1 MMSARSLQFAT
12 FSVHGYNMG
21 MLILIYPRPLSNSF
35 IQTYDYA
42 CSFHE
47 EWTFL
52 LRSHWGKMKIM
63 YIVTRYLPFIILAID
78 LYMSFAPNENPA
90 KCRVLQNIN
99 PGLDLV
105 LVIFSECFFILR
117 TYALWNR
124 NRFLLVAM
132 LLTLFLV
139 VDVSARLFSEPP
151 LALLSPLPFLQ
162 HMRLAQ
168 SRESQGATG
177 VRPITGSLYH
187 SFSFLYSNWV
197 LFPGL
202 MILTLIPAI
211 QSWRTNSNGLYAVLV
226 NHNIS
231 YYACGLVFSAANI
244 FTSLLLDYSYH
255 SVFYDFEFMI
265 LAILATRMH
274 LHLWK
279 TNRHPHDSTSA
290 LMHVPMSDMSFANH
304 SV

>member
-1 MMSARSLQFAT
+1 
-12 FSVHGYNMG
+12 
-21 MLILIYPRPLSNSF
+21 
-35 IQTYDYA
+35 
-42 CSFHE
+42 
-47 EWTFL
+47 
-52 LRSHWGKMKIM
+52 M

-151 LALLSPLPFLQ
+151 LALLSPLPSLQ
-162 HMRLAQ
+162 HRNPGNHRVLPEFDQLLALYTI
-168 SRESQGATG
+168 SSPFCIRTGA
-177 VRPITGSLYH
+177 
-187 SFSFLYSNWV
+187 
-197 LFPGL
+197 
-202 MILTLIPAI
+202 
-211 QSWRTNSNGLYAVLV
+211 WRTNSNGLYAVLV

-231 YYACGLVFSAANI
+231 YYACGLAANI

-290 LMHVPMSDMSFANH
+290 LVHVPMSDMSFANH

>member
-1 MMSARSLQFAT
+1 
-12 FSVHGYNMG
+12 
-21 MLILIYPRPLSNSF
+21 
-35 IQTYDYA
+35 
-42 CSFHE
+42 
-47 EWTFL
+47 
-52 LRSHWGKMKIM
+52 M

-139 VDVSARLFSEPP
+139 VDVSARLFSELP
-151 LALLSPLPFLQ
+151 LALLSPLPSLQ
-162 HMRLAQ
+162 HPNPGNYRVLPEFDQLLALYTI
-168 SRESQGATG
+168 SSPFCIRTGAG
-177 VRPITGSLYH
+177 GQ
-187 SFSFLYSNWV
+187 
-197 LFPGL
+197 
-202 MILTLIPAI
+202 I
-211 QSWRTNSNGLYAVLV
+211 QMVCTAVLV

-231 YYACGLVFSAANI
+231 YYACGLLFSAANI
-244 FTSLLLDYSYH
+244 FTSLLLEYSYH

-274 LHLWK
+274 LYLWK
-279 TNRHPHDSTSA
+279 TNRHPTR
-290 LMHVPMSDMSFANH
+290 LY
-304 SV
+304 

>member
-1 MMSARSLQFAT
+1 M
-12 FSVHGYNMG
+12 
-21 MLILIYPRPLSNSF
+21 
-35 IQTYDYA
+35 
-42 CSFHE
+42 

-132 LLTLFLV
+132 LLTLFAVLGASTGITFSTTI
-139 VDVSARLFSEPP
+139 SAAHATSPIPGITGCYRSSTNYWLFIPF
-151 LALLSPLPFLQ
+151 LLLSVFEL
-162 HMRLAQ
+162 
-168 SRESQGATG
+168 
-177 VRPITGSLYH
+177 
-187 SFSFLYSNWV
+187 
-197 LFPGL
+197 GL

-211 QSWRTNSNGLYAVLV
+211 RSWRTNSNGLYAVLV

-231 YYACGLVFSAANI
+231 YYACGLLFSAANI
-244 FTSLLLDYSYH
+244 FTSLLLEYSYH

-290 LMHVPMSDMSFANH
+290 LAHVPMSDMSFANH